1 MKKILISIINLYQKI
16 PLSSHK
22 SCRFT
27 PTCSEYTREAIEVY
41 GSIKGTYMGI
51 KRILKCNPF
60 GPYGYDPVPKKIKKE
75 KKMKKKFI
83 FLLLLLLIPFISG
96 CTNDTMDNI
105 DVVVTNY
112 PNEYVVKNLYGNHAT
127 ITSIYP
133 DGVDISNYKIS
144 NKQKKEYS
152 QKDLFVYNGLIEK
165 ERNLAFELL
174 EINPELRIIDTA
186 YVLETDYSPEELWL
200 NPSSLLMMSQNVK
213 LSLNEY
219 VTSTYL
225 KKDVNDAYDSLKI
238 KLSELD
244 AEYRLAVDSTNN
256 KNIVVS
262 NSALKYLEKF
272 GLNVICVD
280 GDANQKTM
288 SDAIN
293 LIDNEDIS
301 YIFLFK
307 GEEASVNAQKIMEEY
322 PEVKT
327 IELHKL
333 DNITDEE
340 RSEKEDYISLMKNN
354 LELIKKELYQ

>member
-1 MKKILISIINLYQKI
+1 MRKILVSIINLYQKM
-16 PLSSHK
+16 PLSTHK

-27 PTCSEYTREAIEVY
+27 PTCSEYTKEAILEY

-83 FLLLLLLIPFISG
+83 FLLLLIIPFIITG
-96 CTNDTMDNI
+96 CTSDSMDNI
-105 DVVVTNY
+105 EIIVTNY
-112 PNEYVVKNLYGNHAT
+112 PNEYIVKNLYGNHAT
-127 ITSIYP
+127 INSIYP

-144 NKQKKEYS
+144 KKQKKEYAR
-152 QKDLFVYNGLIEK
+152 KDLFVYNGLIEK
-165 ERNLAFELL
+165 ERNLAVELL
-174 EINPELRIIDTA
+174 AINPDLKIIDTA

-200 NPSSLLMMSQNVK
+200 NPSSLLMMSQNVR

-219 VTSTYL
+219 VTATYL
-225 KKDVNDAYDSLKI
+225 KKEVNEDYNSLKI
-238 KLSELD
+238 KLSEVD
-244 AEYRLAVDSTNN
+244 AEYRLAFESTNN
-256 KNIVVS
+256 KTIIVS
-262 NSALKYLEKF
+262 DNALKYLEKF
-272 GLNVICVD
+272 GLNVICLD
-280 GDANQKTM
+280 NDASQQSIT
-288 SDAIN
+288 DAVNHIE
-293 LIDNEDIS
+293 NEDVS

-307 GEEASVNAQKIMEEY
+307 GKELSENSKNIINDY
-322 PEVKT
+322 PEIKT

-340 RSEKEDYISLMKNN
+340 RSEKEDYISIMKDN